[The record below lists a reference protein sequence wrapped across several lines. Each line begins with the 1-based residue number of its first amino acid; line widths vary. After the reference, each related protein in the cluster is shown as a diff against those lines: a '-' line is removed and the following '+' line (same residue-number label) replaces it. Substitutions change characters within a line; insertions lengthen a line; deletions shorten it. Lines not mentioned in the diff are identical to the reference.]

1 MTAIDLL
8 DEPFW
13 GAGGMGFSLAELR
26 GRSDSDASPP
36 KMSARSSAGVSA
48 TDGDD
53 GLIWG
58 SGGFG
63 LPRPR

>member
-1 MTAIDLL
+1 MTAMDLL

-26 GRSDSDASPP
+26 GRSDGDTSAPRKGARAST
-36 KMSARSSAGVSA
+36 GVSA
-48 TDGDD
+48 ADSDD